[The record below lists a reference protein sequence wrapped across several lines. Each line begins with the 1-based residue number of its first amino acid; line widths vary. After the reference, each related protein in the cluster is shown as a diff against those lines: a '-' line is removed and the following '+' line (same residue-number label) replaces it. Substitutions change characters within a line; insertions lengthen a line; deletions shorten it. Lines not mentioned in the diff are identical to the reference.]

1 MAPSFLHSPRWFP
14 TLLWGNSLGLCWIS
28 SLGLFFDLPVEI
40 AAASGK
46 YA

>member
-1 MAPSFLHSPRWFP
+1 MAPSTLHSPRWFP
-14 TLLWGNSLGLCWIS
+14 ALPRGNSLALCWIS
-28 SLGLFFDLPVEI
+28 GLGLFFDLPVEI